1 MKQEVTVKDM
11 KKINKIV
18 LYMFLLI
25 AFHIFSYEYFKEIKT
40 SGKSG
45 YKEFLI
51 TEDIYEN
58 SRNNLGDI
66 RILDGKGKE
75 VPYVIE
81 TEKIWSQYNEKII
94 SERKIS
100 ERITKKDK
108 MEFIVKFN
116 TDNAMSDIIGN
127 RIEVVPEKN
136 FYSEYELLGSGN
148 GTDWEHIT
156 SGEIY
161 KTDEK
166 QNLTIEFS
174 EKRYEYYK
182 IITPVDKGNLFN
194 SAILKLSDS
203 IDEKPETIE
212 TDLSYEVEKNEKDT
226 ILKIKSK
233 FLPLKSIVID
243 TEDEFKRSYSV
254 REKDSYYN
262 EGVISRVGEKKE
274 LTINLEN
281 VPKTDTVI
289 IEIRN
294 GDNEPIK
301 IKGIKGIYTP
311 DRIVF
316 KGEEKES
323 YRVTFGDEKL
333 YKPQYDLEEFSN
345 MIKEREIVSTEKLNK
360 VGKTSKSEKKDYTVY
375 YNIFIGI
382 IVLILISFM
391 ARKISKK

>member
-1 MKQEVTVKDM
+1 MVEDM

-18 LYMFLLI
+18 LYIFLLI
-25 AFHIFSYEYFKEIKT
+25 TFHIFSYEYFKEIKT

-81 TEKIWSQYNEKII
+81 TEKIWIQYNEKII

-100 ERITKKDK
+100 EKITKKDK
-108 MEFIVKFN
+108 IEFIVRFN
-116 TDNAMSDIIGN
+116 TDDPMSDIIGN
-127 RIEVVPEKN
+127 RFEVIPEKN

-148 GTDWEHIT
+148 GTDWEYIT

-166 QNLTIEFS
+166 QSLTIKFS
-174 EKRYEYYK
+174 PKRYEYYK
-182 IITPVDKGNLFN
+182 IIIPVDKGILFS

-212 TDLSYEVEKNEKDT
+212 TDLSYEVEKKEKNT

-233 FLPLKSIVID
+233 FLPLKNIVID

-254 REKDSYYN
+254 REKDNYYN

-274 LTINLEN
+274 LTVNLES

-301 IKGIKGIYTP
+301 IKY
-311 DRIVF
+311 
-316 KGEEKES
+316 
-323 YRVTFGDEKL
+323 
-333 YKPQYDLEEFSN
+333 
-345 MIKEREIVSTEKLNK
+345 
-360 VGKTSKSEKKDYTVY
+360 
-375 YNIFIGI
+375 
-382 IVLILISFM
+382 
-391 ARKISKK
+391 

>member
-1 MKQEVTVKDM
+1 MVEDM

-18 LYMFLLI
+18 LYIFLLI
-25 AFHIFSYEYFKEIKT
+25 TFHIFSYEYFKEIKT

-81 TEKIWSQYNEKII
+81 TEKIWIQYNEKII

-100 ERITKKDK
+100 EKITKKDK
-108 MEFIVKFN
+108 IEFIVRFN
-116 TDNAMSDIIGN
+116 TDDPMSDIIGN
-127 RIEVVPEKN
+127 RFEVIPEKN

-148 GTDWEHIT
+148 GTDWEYIT

-166 QNLTIEFS
+166 QSLTIKFS
-174 EKRYEYYK
+174 PKRYEYYK
-182 IITPVDKGNLFN
+182 IIIPVDKGILFS

-212 TDLSYEVEKNEKDT
+212 TDLSYEVEKKEKNT

-233 FLPLKSIVID
+233 FLPLKNIVID

-254 REKDSYYN
+254 REKDNYYN

-274 LTINLEN
+274 LTVNLES

-301 IKGIKGIYTP
+301 IRGIKGIYTP

-323 YRVTFGDEKL
+323 YRITFGDEKL

-360 VGKTSKSEKKDYTVY
+360 VRKTSKSEKKDYTVY
-375 YNIFIGI
+375 YNIFIGM
-382 IVLILISFM
+382 IVLTLISFM

>member
-1 MKQEVTVKDM
+1 M

-18 LYMFLLI
+18 LYIFLLI
-25 AFHIFSYEYFKEIKT
+25 TFHIFSYEYFKEIKT

-81 TEKIWSQYNEKII
+81 TEKIWIQYNEKII

-100 ERITKKDK
+100 EKITKKDK
-108 MEFIVKFN
+108 IEFIVRFN
-116 TDNAMSDIIGN
+116 TDDPMSDIIGN
-127 RIEVVPEKN
+127 RFEVIPEKN

-148 GTDWEHIT
+148 GTDWEYIT

-166 QNLTIEFS
+166 QSLTIKFS
-174 EKRYEYYK
+174 PKRYEYYK
-182 IITPVDKGNLFN
+182 IIIPVDKGILFS

-212 TDLSYEVEKNEKDT
+212 TDLSYEVEKKEKNT

-233 FLPLKSIVID
+233 FLPLKNIVID

-254 REKDSYYN
+254 REKDNYYN

-274 LTINLEN
+274 LTVNLES

-301 IKGIKGIYTP
+301 IRGIKGIYTP

-323 YRVTFGDEKL
+323 YRITFGDEKL

-360 VGKTSKSEKKDYTVY
+360 VRKTSKSEKKDYTVY
-375 YNIFIGI
+375 YNIFIGM
-382 IVLILISFM
+382 IVLTLISFM